1 MTARR
6 RIFRTLLVFVLA
18 QGPSSPLS
26 FCAETAPLKRILVLV
41 FYEASRPGTNYILQ
55 GLEDGLRTSFRGNAQ
70 ITVEFLGSA
79 PPEPADFP
87 VKLAD
92 WMVYKY
98 GQQKF
103 DAIVAI
109 ELDSFRFAKS
119 LRDRL
124 WPGVPI
130 LLVMGAEEYRDNPQ
144 PAPHTTRLVT
154 ALTAKETIRS
164 ALQLLP
170 GTRRIALIG
179 GAAEFDQQ
187 WNKGTVKSIRELNPD
202 LEIIDLTGLSLEETK
217 ARASSLPDRT
227 IVYIGSF
234 YFDVNGRKITIPP
247 LVEELSTTANAPL
260 FNSFSDLAM
269 GKGIVGGVVESLHD
283 VFFACGEPLARIL
296 KGADADSLPTKEA
309 KSSFIVDWRQLK
321 RWGISERTLPP
332 NATILYREV
341 SVWEQYRRYI
351 LSFLSVLAFLLS
363 LIVFLLLERQ
373 RRRKE
378 EQLTSAMLESIPGL
392 ALLVT
397 KSGNILRAN
406 HKNDQTTDGMHLQMV
421 QGQSRLRYDAYL
433 RKLVG
438 ATADSNQALPIQE
451 VTVGKRATATVELPL
466 PDEQKWIEIRATQLQ
481 GPKGGS
487 LVVHLDTT
495 QRKLAELEQ
504 NKFRDE
510 IYHLNRV
517 AALGQLAGSLA
528 HELSQPL
535 AAILS
540 NAQAA
545 QRFADRSNPDMKEVR
560 EALEDITRDD
570 KRARS
575 IIQEMRSMLKKESI
589 TRQAVDLNAIVRSLS
604 QILKN
609 EAIQSGVRVQLEL
622 VPGEL
627 LVLGDWVP
635 LQQVLLNLMKNG
647 MDAMREIAAEQ
658 RFLTV
663 KTESDSRKK
672 TAAFSVEDN
681 GPGVAQEIKT
691 RLFEPFITTKKDGL
705 GMGLSICYS
714 IIKSMGGQISLRKS
728 SVSGANFRVEL
739 PLVMD

>member
-1 MTARR
+1 M
-6 RIFRTLLVFVLA
+6 
-18 QGPSSPLS
+18 
-26 FCAETAPLKRILVLV
+26 
-41 FYEASRPGTNYILQ
+41 
-55 GLEDGLRTSFRGNAQ
+55 
-70 ITVEFLGSA
+70 
-79 PPEPADFP
+79 
-87 VKLAD
+87 
-92 WMVYKY
+92 
-98 GQQKF
+98 
-103 DAIVAI
+103 
-109 ELDSFRFAKS
+109 
-119 LRDRL
+119 
-124 WPGVPI
+124 
-130 LLVMGAEEYRDNPQ
+130 
-144 PAPHTTRLVT
+144 
-154 ALTAKETIRS
+154 
-164 ALQLLP
+164 
-170 GTRRIALIG
+170 
-179 GAAEFDQQ
+179 
-187 WNKGTVKSIRELNPD
+187 
-202 LEIIDLTGLSLEETK
+202 
-217 ARASSLPDRT
+217 
-227 IVYIGSF
+227 
-234 YFDVNGRKITIPP
+234 
-247 LVEELSTTANAPL
+247 
-260 FNSFSDLAM
+260 
-269 GKGIVGGVVESLHD
+269 
-283 VFFACGEPLARIL
+283 
-296 KGADADSLPTKEA
+296 
-309 KSSFIVDWRQLK
+309 
-321 RWGISERTLPP
+321 
-332 NATILYREV
+332 
-341 SVWEQYRRYI
+341 WEQYRRYI
-351 LSFLSVLAFLLS
+351 LSFLLILALLLS

-373 RRRKE
+373 RRKKE
-378 EQLTSAMLESIPGL
+378 EELTSAMLESIPGL

-397 KSGNILRAN
+397 KRGEILRAN
-406 HKNDQTTDGMHLQMV
+406 HKNDQTTDGMHLQLV

-487 LVVHLDTT
+487 LVVHLDAT

-575 IIQEMRSMLKKESI
+575 IIQEMRSMLKKESL

-609 EAIQSGVRVQLEL
+609 EAVQSGVRVQLEL

-627 LVLGDWVP
+627 LVLGDWAP

-647 MDAMREIAAEQ
+647 MDAMREIPAEQ

-663 KTESDSRKK
+663 KTELDSRKK

-681 GPGVAQEIKT
+681 GPGVTQEIKA
-691 RLFEPFITTKKDGL
+691 RLFEPFITTKKEGL
-705 GMGLSICYS
+705 GMGLSICHS
-714 IIKSMGGQISLRKS
+714 IIKSLGGQISLRNS
-728 SVSGANFRVEL
+728 SVSGATFRVEL
-739 PLVMD
+739 PLIMD

>member
-6 RIFRTLLVFVLA
+6 ILRTLLVLVLA
-18 QGPSSPLS
+18 QGLILPLN
-26 FCAETAPLKRILVLV
+26 CYANTAPLKRILVLV
-41 FYEASRPGTNYILQ
+41 YYDVSRPSTNSILQ
-55 GLEDGLRTSFRGNAQ
+55 GLEDGLRTSYRGNAQ
-70 ITVEFLGSA
+70 ITVEFVGSA
-79 PPEPADFP
+79 PPEPVDFP
-87 VKLAD
+87 VKLTD

-109 ELDSFRFAKS
+109 SPESFRFAKS
-119 LRDRL
+119 LRERL

-130 LLVMGAEEYRDNPQ
+130 LLEMSAAEYRDNPQ
-144 PAPHTTRLVT
+144 PAPHTTRVLTV
-154 ALTAKETIRS
+154 LTAKETIRS
-164 ALQLLP
+164 ALQMLP
-170 GTRRIALIG
+170 DTRRIALIG
-179 GAAEFDQQ
+179 GASEFDQKV
-187 WNKGTVKSIRELNPD
+187 NKETANSIRELNPD

-217 ARASSLPDRT
+217 TRASSLPDRT
-227 IVYIGSF
+227 IVYIGNF
-234 YFDVNGRKITIPP
+234 YFDLNGRKITIPP
-247 LVEELSTTANAPL
+247 LIEELSTTANAPL
-260 FNSFSDLAM
+260 FNPLSDLAM
-269 GKGIVGGVVESLHD
+269 GKGIVGGVVESIHD
-283 VFFACGEPLARIL
+283 NLFTCGEPLARIL
-296 KGADADSLPTKEA
+296 DGADADSLPTLEA

-332 NATILYREV
+332 NAMILYREL
-341 SVWEQYRRYI
+341 SVWEQYGGYI
-351 LSFLSVLAFLLS
+351 LSFLSVLALLLS

-373 RRRKE
+373 RRKKE
-378 EQLTSAMLESIPGL
+378 EELTSAMLESIPGL

-406 HKNDQTTDGMHLQMV
+406 HKNDPTSDGTPLQMV
-421 QGQSRLRYDAYL
+421 HGQSRLRYDDYL
-433 RKLVG
+433 RKVVG

-451 VTVGKRATATVELPL
+451 VTIGKRATATVEFPL
-466 PDEQKWIEIRATQLQ
+466 PDGQRWIEIRATQLPE
-481 GPKGGS
+481 PKGGS
-487 LVVHLDTT
+487 LVVHLDAT

-504 NKFRDE
+504 HKFRDE

-517 AALGQLAGSLA
+517 ASLGQLAGSLA

-570 KRARS
+570 RRARS
-575 IIQEMRSMLKKESI
+575 IIQEMRSMLKKESL

-609 EAIQSGVRVQLEL
+609 EALQTGVRVQLEL

-627 LVLGDWVP
+627 LVLGDWGP

-647 MDAMREIAAEQ
+647 MDAMREIPAEQ

-663 KTESDSRKK
+663 KTELNSRKK
-672 TAAFSVEDN
+672 TAGFSVEDN
-681 GPGVAQEIKT
+681 GPGVAQEIKA
-691 RLFEPFITTKKDGL
+691 RLFEPFITTKKEGL
-705 GMGLSICYS
+705 GMGLSISHS
-714 IIKSMGGQISLRKS
+714 IIKSLGGQISLRNS
-728 SVSGANFRVEL
+728 SVPGATFRVEL
-739 PLVMD
+739 PLVTN